1 MMDLPRVEIH
11 FVTRLD
17 LIASIDKQ
25 QGAIAQDQRQP
36 GRTGKA
42 SEPRQFV
49 VVWGAVFAL
58 VRIRPGNDH
67 TVQRLRDE
75 KVAERRKRTIHKK
88 VLIAV
93 NGTEVH

>member
-1 MMDLPRVEIH
+1 MQMMDLPRVEIH

-17 LIASIDKQ
+17 LIASVDKQ

-36 GRTGKA
+36 GKA

-49 VVWGAVFAL
+49 IVRGAIFAL
-58 VRIRPGNDH
+58 MRIRPGNDY